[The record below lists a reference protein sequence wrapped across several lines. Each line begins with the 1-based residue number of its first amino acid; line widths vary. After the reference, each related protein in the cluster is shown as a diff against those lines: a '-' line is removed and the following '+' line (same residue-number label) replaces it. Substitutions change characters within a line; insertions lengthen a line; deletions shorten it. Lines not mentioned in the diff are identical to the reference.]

1 LNGKIRPAPFDIGD
15 WVRLWDEREL
25 KPLEPVRSYLFTFG
39 VWQYWD
45 MFSPNPADTDIY
57 GDAVVHF
64 KNGSTKVVQY
74 PRISTLSIPQKYMQE
89 RFRKFYERAHD
100 EVSTGYLFNPFIY
113 QMALLAYTDP
123 NNPPVSVDLRRHTH
137 AIPPP
142 GAPENVGYTQNV
154 YFVGEIDPTILNQ
167 LKREER

>member
-1 LNGKIRPAPFDIGD
+1 
-15 WVRLWDEREL
+15 
-25 KPLEPVRSYLFTFG
+25 
-39 VWQYWD
+39 
-45 MFSPNPADTDIY
+45 
-57 GDAVVHF
+57 
-64 KNGSTKVVQY
+64 
-74 PRISTLSIPQKYMQE
+74 MQE